1 MIEKITMITC
11 DICGEVD
18 YFLTNSVNK
27 AKQCAIKSKNPWIF
41 KQGKHFCCQSC
52 YETYLEENK

>member
-18 YFLTNSVNK
+18 YFPTNNINT
-27 AKQCAIKSKNPWIF
+27 AKQCAKNSNNQWIF
-41 KQGKHFCCQSC
+41 KQGKHFCCLSS
-52 YETYLEENK
+52 YEEF

>member
-1 MIEKITMITC
+1 MIEKIIMITC

-18 YFLTNSVNK
+18 YFSTGSVKVAKECVKNSN
-27 AKQCAIKSKNPWIF
+27 SSWIF
-41 KQGKHFCCQSC
+41 KQGKHFCCPSC